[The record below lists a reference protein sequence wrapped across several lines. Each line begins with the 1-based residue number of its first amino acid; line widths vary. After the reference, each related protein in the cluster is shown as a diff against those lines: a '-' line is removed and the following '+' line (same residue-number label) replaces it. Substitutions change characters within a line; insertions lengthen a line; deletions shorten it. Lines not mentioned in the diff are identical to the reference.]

1 MMKLRVPTLADES
14 VLRMAYQ
21 ELEADGTQKF
31 LLHGFDGEATDFSC
45 YKETLNQFS
54 EGRDLPEGMVQ
65 DTFLLAEVD
74 GEIVGRI
81 SIRHALNDFL
91 FNYGGHIGYMVRPGF
106 RMKGYASE
114 MLRQALLLAKNIGLA
129 KVLITC
135 NDDNIGSI
143 KVIEKHGGVLENTV
157 DENGHL
163 LRRYWI
169 DNS

>member
-1 MMKLRVPTLADES
+1 
-14 VLRMAYQ
+14 MAYQ
-21 ELEADGTQKF
+21 ELEAEGTQKF
-31 LLHGFDGEATDFSC
+31 LLHGFDGESTAFSYYIATLTQ
-45 YKETLNQFS
+45 YS

-65 DTFLLAEVD
+65 DTFLVAEVG

-91 FNYGGHIGYMVRPGF
+91 FNYGGHIGYMVRPAF
-106 RMKGYASE
+106 RKNGYASE
-114 MLRQALLLAKNIGLA
+114 MLRQALLLAKDIGLV

-135 NDDNIGSI
+135 NEDNLGSI
-143 KVIEKHGGVLENTV
+143 KVIEKHGGVLEDKV
-157 DENGHL
+157 DEDGRL